1 MSSNH
6 WLLPLVTSSHYY
18 DDNNLSL
25 LNARAWLYKYGD
37 RKLYPWLKLTPLSP
51 MRSFSFLLLLLK
63 RPGAGVQVPTSNE
76 NPAR

>member
-51 MRSFSFLLLLLK
+51 MRSFSFPATAAQASWCWC
-63 RPGAGVQVPTSNE
+63 PGPHL
-76 NPAR
+76 

>member
-51 MRSFSFLLLLLK
+51 MISFSF
-63 RPGAGVQVPTSNE
+63 
-76 NPAR
+76 PATAA